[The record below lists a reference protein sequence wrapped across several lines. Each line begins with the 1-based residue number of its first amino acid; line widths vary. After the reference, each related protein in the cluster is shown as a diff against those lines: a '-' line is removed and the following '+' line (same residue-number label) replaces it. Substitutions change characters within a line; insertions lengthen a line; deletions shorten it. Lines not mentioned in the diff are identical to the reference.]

1 MRIPYIVSNE
11 PVSYMRYSVLYHVSK
26 FILAYNCYKL
36 NPLAN
41 LIFASGNMQS
51 AFGGCAAAF
60 LPELRRGYALC
71 NVYDH
76 MIFTSPAGKIREIS

>member
-1 MRIPYIVSNE
+1 MYVCCA
-11 PVSYMRYSVLYHVSK
+11 VLHSPCCS
-26 FILAYNCYKL
+26 ID
-36 NPLAN
+36 
-41 LIFASGNMQS
+41 NMQS

-76 MIFTSPAGKIREIS
+76 MIFTSPDGKIRYEIKDI